1 MATDRIVR
9 IWFQSFRYSDPKS
22 APAPEH
28 HLRSPACS
36 QAALWT
42 SHQKWGLL
50 CVVTS
55 SREASVPTVRIYLIA
70 ASFQLPFRPPQHQP
84 ENQIPE
90 HHGGGRPMSSSP
102 QMAAP
107 CSTLGGGGG
116 IFVLSCSSL
125 YLPVCLPSTEL
136 TGQPLHV
143 LHLAFRCPDKGPCT
157 QKYSFPSLISLRQTP
172 TGIPPWQKPSVSG
185 PADEVP
191 WLPLWHVYIVLV
203 PRCPWATSGCTQR

>member
-107 CSTLGGGGG
+107 CSTLGGGWNLCPLLL
-116 IFVLSCSSL
+116 LSLSTCLSAKHRADWSASACASFGVSL
-125 YLPVCLPSTEL
+125 SRQ
-136 TGQPLHV
+136 GPLHTEIFIPKP
-143 LHLAFRCPDKGPCT
+143 HLFETNTNR
-157 QKYSFPSLISLRQTP
+157 YPSLAEAKCLRP
-172 TGIPPWQKPSVSG
+172 C
-185 PADEVP
+185 
-191 WLPLWHVYIVLV
+191 
-203 PRCPWATSGCTQR
+203 R